1 MFWAFWWP
9 KRVFLCVRNR
19 VLWIIIRVFFVIWL
33 MFSMFSQLTSC
44 SPVMTQLEKK
54 INFGPKH
61 TFFVIHGRSQ
71 MTFMTELEKVIIFRP
86 KHKFFVIH
94 GGPKWTFRCLNW
106 HNSTEGKLKQNSVKV
121 DFPRLQVDA
130 LYCICINIICIVS
143 FLRASI
149 LSASSTFKLQ
159 SASSKFWNIAWR

>member
-1 MFWAFWWP
+1 MITFSS
-9 KRVFLCVRNR
+9 CVKTVSWELGPREWRKTCVTKNY
-19 VLWIIIRVFFVIWL
+19 L
-33 MFSMFSQLTSC
+33 MFFW
-44 SPVMTQLEKK
+44 VAIGKK

-121 DFPRLQVDA
+121 DFPWLQVDA
-130 LYCICINIICIVS
+130 LCCICINIICIVS

-159 SASSKFWNIAWR
+159 SASSKFWNIAWH